1 MFIFFLKKV
10 MNRYRVFYAFLILF
24 FGYFQV
30 SGVKVPIIAIHDTIT
45 SK

>member
-1 MFIFFLKKV
+1 MFIFFFEES
-10 MNRYRVFYAFLILF
+10 YEQISCFYAFLILF